1 MVIEQLPLV
10 DNPEKEEH
18 EPFKIETVPLGNS
31 PMQHVEMGIEH
42 APQSETRS
50 QMQTEQLF
58 EIIEQLE
65 DLVEGLLEKQE
76 LYKKQN
82 NDLKEKLAAK
92 VKEFNEKE
100 QQMTQTYQ
108 EYVRQS
114 GDLQN
119 RFQSRVDGIV
129 TKVKTFIEEAE

>member
-10 DNPEKEEH
+10 DNPEKEEN
-18 EPFKIETVPLGNS
+18 EPFKIDTVPVMD
-31 PMQHVEMGIEH
+31 PMH
-42 APQSETRS
+42 ANIATDNAAPAESRS

-92 VKEFNEKE
+92 VKEFSEKE

>member
-10 DNPEKEEH
+10 DNPEKEEN
-18 EPFKIETVPLGNS
+18 EPFKIETFPVGNP
-31 PMQHVEMGIEH
+31 PMHNADMEVDA
-42 APQSETRS
+42 APQVESRT

-92 VKEFNEKE
+92 VKEFDEKE

>member
-10 DNPEKEEH
+10 DAPKKEEELVKAPTISID
-18 EPFKIETVPLGNS
+18 EPVREEVHPISQEETP
-31 PMQHVEMGIEH
+31 
-42 APQSETRS
+42 AARS

-65 DLVEGLLEKQE
+65 DLVEGLLEKQD

-92 VKEFNEKE
+92 VKEFSEKE
-100 QQMTQTYQ
+100 EKMLLTYQ
-108 EYVRQS
+108 EYVRRS

-129 TKVKTFIEEAE
+129 TKVKTFIDEAE